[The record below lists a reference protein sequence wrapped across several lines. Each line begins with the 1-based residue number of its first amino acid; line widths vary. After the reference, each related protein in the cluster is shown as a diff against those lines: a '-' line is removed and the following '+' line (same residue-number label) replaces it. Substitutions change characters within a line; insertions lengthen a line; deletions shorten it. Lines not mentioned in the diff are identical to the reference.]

1 MVFVLKTR
9 VFLWFCSKNQGVSMV
24 FVLKTR
30 VISMVFVLKTRVFLW
45 FLF

>member
-9 VFLWFCSKNQGVSMV
+9 LFLWFCSKNQGDFYGFCSKNQGVSMV
-24 FVLKTR
+24 FVLKT
-30 VISMVFVLKTRVFLW
+30 MLFLW